1 MLPEIR
7 INLTRWFGC
16 DYRWR
21 PGEAR
26 GERLIAAKIAAPQ
39 QSLLRESIRFLLC
52 AATEFP
58 CFWKA
63 SFLMQATI

>member
-7 INLTRWFGC
+7 INLSRWFGC
-16 DYRWR
+16 DYRLR

-39 QSLLRESIRFLLC
+39 QTLRSHGIPVFLKGIVLD
-52 AATEFP
+52 
-58 CFWKA
+58 A
-63 SFLMQATI
+63 SYN